1 MPRPKSEITNLNSM
15 VGIKLTPS
23 QQLKW
28 KELGGAKW
36 LREYLCH
43 QIEID
48 RAKEMGRV
56 LGVKQAPAPDP
67 KKSKKELY
75 ASLDKIIDDAVFQIK
90 KVIA

>member
-1 MPRPKSEITNLNSM
+1 MPRPKSEITDLSSM

-23 QQLKW
+23 QQVKW

-36 LREYLCH
+36 LREHLCH

-56 LGVKQAPAPDP
+56 LGVKPAPL
-67 KKSKKELY
+67 SKRSNKELV
-75 ASLDKIIDDAVFQIK
+75 ASLEKIFDDAKAQIK
-90 KVIA
+90 KVVA

>member
-1 MPRPKSEITNLNSM
+1 MPRPKTEITNLNSM

-23 QQLKW
+23 QQVKW

-56 LGVKQAPAPDP
+56 LGVKQAPAPDS

-75 ASLDKIIDDAVFQIK
+75 ASLDKIIQDARDQIY
-90 KVIA
+90 KVIT

>member
-1 MPRPKSEITNLNSM
+1 MPRPKSEITDLSSM

-23 QQLKW
+23 QQVKW

-56 LGVKQAPAPDP
+56 LGVKPAPPP
-67 KKSKKELY
+67 KRSNKELV
-75 ASLDKIIDDAVFQIK
+75 ASLEKILDDAKAQIK
-90 KVIA
+90 KAVA

>member
-1 MPRPKSEITNLNSM
+1 MI
-15 VGIKLTPS
+15 GIKLTPS
-23 QQLKW
+23 QQVKW

-56 LGVKQAPAPDP
+56 LGVKPAPPP
-67 KKSKKELY
+67 KRSNKELFV
-75 ASLDKIIDDAVFQIK
+75 SLQKILDDTKEQIK
-90 KVIA
+90 KVVYD